1 MGGID
6 LYSVDFFLQH
16 QGLFRGSCAMGFPP
30 VAHSLDATEPVTRPI
45 NAFVLFGC
53 FFVLY

>member
-1 MGGID
+1 
-6 LYSVDFFLQH
+6 
-16 QGLFRGSCAMGFPP
+16 MGFPP

-53 FFVLY
+53 FFVLC